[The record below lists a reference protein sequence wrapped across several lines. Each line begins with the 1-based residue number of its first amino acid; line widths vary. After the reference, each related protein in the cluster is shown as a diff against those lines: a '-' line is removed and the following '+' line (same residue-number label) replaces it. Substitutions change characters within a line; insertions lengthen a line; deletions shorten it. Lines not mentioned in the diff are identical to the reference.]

1 MKNYNYTVLYLEG
14 FSKYQAFIVEAAIE
28 EQNVNRLFS
37 NPDDVKKLIEAA
49 TEDQLRYIFYK
60 IKNDLPSGTVTS
72 FIDKCIDATKSSN
85 YTTATQ
91 KILSLFVTNYR
102 IAIDSTDTRNVLKIY
117 NAFHKP
123 ADLSQPPPSS
133 FLQNFGAPYAAT
145 PTPEPTPEPSALDTA
160 QATLCSAANMFRNA
174 IGGGTSAAGG
184 AATPSALAA
193 STAGYVTP
201 PAASSLSRRQ
211 AIQPISEPGGPTYYI
226 RIGGGRFRPAVQADL
241 QANIPLYMKNPNRAA
256 AIVNPYVRVSDEIK
270 RARRAGPVDQDAID
284 REMRAQGYQKV
295 GPGGLRRERDGSI
308 RRRSKLSGA
317 AGSLSN
323 FLGDI
328 GNTLK
333 GQ

>member
-14 FSKYQAFIVEAAIE
+14 FNKYQTFLLEAALE
-28 EQNVNRLFS
+28 EQNVNRLFNS
-37 NPDDVKKLIEAA
+37 PDDVKDLIEAA

-72 FIDKCIDATKSSN
+72 FIDKCIDATKNSN
-85 YTTATQ
+85 YTTAAQ

-133 FLQNFGAPYAAT
+133 FLQNFGAPYT
-145 PTPEPTPEPSALDTA
+145 TTTTLTSLTSEDPESSMLDTA
-160 QATLCSAANMFRNA
+160 RENLRNA
-174 IGGGTSAAGG
+174 IDTLRNAGG
-184 AATPSALAA
+184 AAATPAAA
-193 STAGYVTP
+193 STAGYMGSQEP
-201 PAASSLSRRQ
+201 SNLSRRQ
-211 AIQPISEPGGPTYYI
+211 AVQPISEPGGPTYYI